1 MNLMTHLQPPAR
13 EFGEHSFSV
22 VTHTIAVGHTFSM
35 AAVTSLMGVGNRH
48 SSLRKPMTFLLQ
60 NDSEASPD
68 LHKSRKKPLKGL
80 KNLWANVIHGADEG
94 LR

>member
-35 AAVTSLMGVGNRH
+35 AAVTSLLGVGNRH

-68 LHKSRKKPLKGL
+68 LHKSRKKTFERPQKPLGKC
-80 KNLWANVIHGADEG
+80 HP
-94 LR
+94 RSR